1 VTEDNLKSLD
11 NNTQFMINNFG
22 SRDKVPPA
30 QTENKPTIPANTVD
44 TNLNTT
50 KKPIQTQ
57 TYTNTYK

>member
-1 VTEDNLKSLD
+1 
-11 NNTQFMINNFG
+11 MINNFG